1 MLRKICRSQD
11 VMDGKIWNWR
21 VCSRPPWGGDGGA
34 HCLAYWLKANS
45 QTAQRMRANRPHWA
59 AVST

>member
-1 MLRKICRSQD
+1 MAKFGI
-11 VMDGKIWNWR
+11 G
-21 VCSRPPWGGDGGA
+21 VCAVAPLGGDGGA

-45 QTAQRMRANRPHWA
+45 QTAQRMRANRPHRA